1 MVWAGALIVL
11 ITFAAILKNLEARM
25 VLILSG
31 AAMALIAGIAGVEGC
46 FDGAMQAFIS
56 QLINE
61 SLVPT
66 ICACMGFS
74 AVMEYT
80 KCSSNLVYLLT
91 RPLQKV
97 RFAVVPGAILITWLI
112 NIVVMSAAGCAA
124 TVGTLLVPMML
135 GLGVHPATAAAC
147 ILIGTWGNVMNP
159 GQSFNV
165 QVGELASMTGLEV
178 VSSFTMVAVIALAAS
193 IVLLTAID
201 ITMVKKGNKQ
211 GAAYAVEP
219 GSAVQA
225 AASQGASVR
234 HDSNPGSAPV
244 KINYFKALIPATPI
258 IFLLL
263 GNAGVL
269 PNFDIT
275 VWMLSCSV
283 LGLLL
288 DVRHVQDGVKQFF
301 NGVGNSYR
309 DIITLMAAASVFTF
323 GMNAVGLTGALVDVM
338 KNSTAIARLGAG
350 FGPFIIAALSG
361 SGNAAAIAFNT
372 SITPHAADLGYAVE
386 AMGSVA
392 QIAAA
397 IGRSAS
403 PVAGVTIICAKMA
416 GVSPMDVVKRSI
428 LPMLAAVL
436 IFMFMLM

>member
-31 AAMALIAGIAGVEGC
+31 AAMAMIAGIAGVEGC

-91 RPLQKV
+91 RPLRKV

-124 TVGTLLVPMML
+124 TVRTLLVPMML

-178 VSSFTMVAVIALAAS
+178 VSSFTVVAVIALAAS
-193 IVLLTAID
+193 IVLLTVID
-201 ITMVKKGNKQ
+201 ITLVKKGNKQ
-211 GAAYAVEP
+211 GAAYAAEP
-219 GSAVQA
+219 GSADREAVK
-225 AASQGASVR
+225 
-234 HDSNPGSAPV
+234 SAPV

>member
-178 VSSFTMVAVIALAAS
+178 VSSFTVVAVIALAAS
-193 IVLLTAID
+193 IVLLTVID
-201 ITMVKKGNKQ
+201 IMMVKKGNKQ
-211 GAAYAVEP
+211 GAAYAAEP
-219 GSAVQA
+219 GSADREAVK
-225 AASQGASVR
+225 
-234 HDSNPGSAPV
+234 SAPV

>member
-1 MVWAGALIVL
+1 MVWVGALIVL
-11 ITFAAILKNLEARM
+11 VTFAAILKNLEARM

-31 AAMALIAGIAGVEGC
+31 AAMALIAGLGGVENC
-46 FDGAMQAFIS
+46 FDGAMQAFIV
-56 QLINE
+56 QLVNE
-61 SLVPT
+61 SLVPA

-80 KCSSNLVYLLT
+80 KCSSNLIHLLT
-91 RPLQKV
+91 RPLKKV
-97 RFAVVPGAILITWLI
+97 RFAVVPGAVLITWLI

-124 TVGTLLVPMML
+124 TVGTLLIPMML

-178 VSSFTMVAVIALAAS
+178 VSSFTVVAVVALVVS
-193 IVLLTAID
+193 VVLLTAID
-201 ITMVKKGNKQ
+201 ILMAKKGGQ
-211 GAAYAVEP
+211 QERSA
-219 GSAVQA
+219 GSTA
-225 AASQGASVR
+225 AAEGET
-234 HDSNPGSAPV
+234 V
-244 KINYFKALIPATPI
+244 KINYIKAVIPATPI

-269 PNFDIT
+269 PNLDIT
-275 VWMLSCSV
+275 VWMLACSA
-283 LGLLL
+283 LGLVM
-288 DVRHVQDGVKQFF
+288 DIRHVQDGVKQFF
-301 NGVGNSYR
+301 TGVGNSYR
-309 DIITLMAAASVFTF
+309 DIITLMAAAAVFTF
-323 GMNAVGLTGALVDVM
+323 GMNAVGLTGTLVEFM

-428 LPMLAAVL
+428 APMLAAML

>member
-178 VSSFTMVAVIALAAS
+178 VSSFTVVAVIALTAS
-193 IVLLTAID
+193 IVLLTVID
-201 ITMVKKGNKQ
+201 IAMVKKGNKQ
-211 GAAYAVEP
+211 GAAYAAEP
-219 GSAVQA
+219 GSADREAVK
-225 AASQGASVR
+225 
-234 HDSNPGSAPV
+234 SAPV

-416 GVSPMDVVKRSI
+416 GVSPMDVVKRSL

>member
-1 MVWAGALIVL
+1 
-11 ITFAAILKNLEARM
+11 M

-178 VSSFTMVAVIALAAS
+178 VSSFTVVAVIALAAS
-193 IVLLTAID
+193 IVLLTVID

-211 GAAYAVEP
+211 GAAYAAEP
-219 GSAVQA
+219 GSADREA
-225 AASQGASVR
+225 AK
-234 HDSNPGSAPV
+234 SAPV

>member
-178 VSSFTMVAVIALAAS
+178 VSSFTVVAVIALAAS
-193 IVLLTAID
+193 IVLLTVID

-211 GAAYAVEP
+211 GVAYAAEP
-219 GSAVQA
+219 ECADREAVK
-225 AASQGASVR
+225 
-234 HDSNPGSAPV
+234 SAPV

>member
-178 VSSFTMVAVIALAAS
+178 VSSFTVVAVIALAAS
-193 IVLLTAID
+193 IVLLTVID
-201 ITMVKKGNKQ
+201 IAMVKKGNKQ
-211 GAAYAVEP
+211 GAVYAAEP
-219 GSAVQA
+219 GSADREAVK
-225 AASQGASVR
+225 
-234 HDSNPGSAPV
+234 SAPV

>member
-178 VSSFTMVAVIALAAS
+178 VSSFTVVAVIALAAS
-193 IVLLTAID
+193 IVLLTVID

-211 GAAYAVEP
+211 GAAYAAEP
-219 GSAVQA
+219 GSADREAVK
-225 AASQGASVR
+225 
-234 HDSNPGSAPV
+234 SAPV

>member
-1 MVWAGALIVL
+1 
-11 ITFAAILKNLEARM
+11 M

-178 VSSFTMVAVIALAAS
+178 VSSFTVVAVIALAAS
-193 IVLLTAID
+193 IVLLTVID
-201 ITMVKKGNKQ
+201 ITLVKKGNKQ
-211 GAAYAVEP
+211 GAAYAAEP
-219 GSAVQA
+219 GSADREAVK
-225 AASQGASVR
+225 
-234 HDSNPGSAPV
+234 SAPV

>member
-178 VSSFTMVAVIALAAS
+178 VSSFTVVAVIALAAS
-193 IVLLTAID
+193 IVLLSVID

-211 GAAYAVEP
+211 GAAYAAEP
-219 GSAVQA
+219 GSADREAVK
-225 AASQGASVR
+225 
-234 HDSNPGSAPV
+234 SAPV

>member
-178 VSSFTMVAVIALAAS
+178 VSSFTVVAVIALTAS
-193 IVLLTAID
+193 IVLLTVID
-201 ITMVKKGNKQ
+201 IAMVKKGNKQ
-211 GAAYAVEP
+211 GAAYAAEP
-219 GSAVQA
+219 GSADREAVK
-225 AASQGASVR
+225 
-234 HDSNPGSAPV
+234 SAPV

-372 SITPHAADLGYAVE
+372 SITPHATDLGYAVE

>member
-1 MVWAGALIVL
+1 
-11 ITFAAILKNLEARM
+11 
-25 VLILSG
+25 
-31 AAMALIAGIAGVEGC
+31 
-46 FDGAMQAFIS
+46 
-56 QLINE
+56 
-61 SLVPT
+61 
-66 ICACMGFS
+66 
-74 AVMEYT
+74 
-80 KCSSNLVYLLT
+80 
-91 RPLQKV
+91 
-97 RFAVVPGAILITWLI
+97 
-112 NIVVMSAAGCAA
+112 
-124 TVGTLLVPMML
+124 
-135 GLGVHPATAAAC
+135 
-147 ILIGTWGNVMNP
+147 
-159 GQSFNV
+159 
-165 QVGELASMTGLEV
+165 MTGLEV
-178 VSSFTMVAVIALAAS
+178 VSSFTVVAVIALAAS
-193 IVLLTAID
+193 IVLLTVID

-211 GAAYAVEP
+211 GAAYAAEP
-219 GSAVQA
+219 ECADREAVK
-225 AASQGASVR
+225 
-234 HDSNPGSAPV
+234 SAPV

>member
-178 VSSFTMVAVIALAAS
+178 VSSFTVVAVIALAAS
-193 IVLLTAID
+193 IVLLTVID
-201 ITMVKKGNKQ
+201 ITMVKKGNKR
-211 GAAYAVEP
+211 GAAYAAEP
-219 GSAVQA
+219 GSADREAVK
-225 AASQGASVR
+225 
-234 HDSNPGSAPV
+234 SAPV

>member
-178 VSSFTMVAVIALAAS
+178 VSSFTVVAVIALAAS
-193 IVLLTAID
+193 IVLLTVID
-201 ITMVKKGNKQ
+201 IAMVKKGNKQ
-211 GAAYAVEP
+211 GAAYAAGP
-219 GSAVQA
+219 GSADREAVK
-225 AASQGASVR
+225 
-234 HDSNPGSAPV
+234 SAPV

>member
-178 VSSFTMVAVIALAAS
+178 VSSFTVVAVIALAAS
-193 IVLLTAID
+193 IVLLTVID

-211 GAAYAVEP
+211 GAAYAAEP
-219 GSAVQA
+219 GSADREAVK
-225 AASQGASVR
+225 
-234 HDSNPGSAPV
+234 SAPV

-323 GMNAVGLTGALVDVM
+323 GRNAVGLTGALVDVM

>member
-178 VSSFTMVAVIALAAS
+178 VSSFTVVAVIALAAS
-193 IVLLTAID
+193 IVLLTVID
-201 ITMVKKGNKQ
+201 IMMVKKGNKQ
-211 GAAYAVEP
+211 GAAYAAEP
-219 GSAVQA
+219 GSADREAVK
-225 AASQGASVR
+225 
-234 HDSNPGSAPV
+234 SAPV

-350 FGPFIIAALSG
+350 FGPCIIAALSG

>member
-112 NIVVMSAAGCAA
+112 NIVGMSAAGCAA

-193 IVLLTAID
+193 IVLLTVID

-211 GAAYAVEP
+211 GAAYAAEP
-219 GSAVQA
+219 GSADREAVK
-225 AASQGASVR
+225 
-234 HDSNPGSAPV
+234 SAPV

>member
-193 IVLLTAID
+193 IVLLTVID

-211 GAAYAVEP
+211 GAAYAAEP
-219 GSAVQA
+219 GSADREAVK
-225 AASQGASVR
+225 
-234 HDSNPGSAPV
+234 SAPV

-263 GNAGVL
+263 GNAGIL

-428 LPMLAAVL
+428 LPMLVAVL

>member
-178 VSSFTMVAVIALAAS
+178 VSSFTVVAVIALAAS
-193 IVLLTAID
+193 IVLLTVID

-211 GAAYAVEP
+211 GAAYAAEP
-219 GSAVQA
+219 GIADREAVK
-225 AASQGASVR
+225 
-234 HDSNPGSAPV
+234 SAPV

>member
-178 VSSFTMVAVIALAAS
+178 VSSFTVVAVIALAAS
-193 IVLLTAID
+193 IVLLTVID

-211 GAAYAVEP
+211 GAAYAAEP
-219 GSAVQA
+219 GSADREAVK
-225 AASQGASVR
+225 
-234 HDSNPGSAPV
+234 SAPV

-288 DVRHVQDGVKQFF
+288 DIRHVQDGVKQFF

>member
-193 IVLLTAID
+193 IVLLTVID

-211 GAAYAVEP
+211 GAAYAAEP
-219 GSAVQA
+219 GSADREAVK
-225 AASQGASVR
+225 
-234 HDSNPGSAPV
+234 SAPV

>member
-178 VSSFTMVAVIALAAS
+178 VSSFTVVAVIALAAS
-193 IVLLTAID
+193 IVLLTVID
-201 ITMVKKGNKQ
+201 IAMVKKGNKQ
-211 GAAYAVEP
+211 GAAYAAEP
-219 GSAVQA
+219 GSADREAVK
-225 AASQGASVR
+225 
-234 HDSNPGSAPV
+234 SAPV

-397 IGRSAS
+397 VGRSAS

>member
-178 VSSFTMVAVIALAAS
+178 VSSFTVVAVIALAAS
-193 IVLLTAID
+193 IVLLTVID

-211 GAAYAVEP
+211 GAAYAAEP
-219 GSAVQA
+219 GSADREAVK
-225 AASQGASVR
+225 
-234 HDSNPGSAPV
+234 SAPV

-263 GNAGVL
+263 GNAGIL

-428 LPMLAAVL
+428 LPMLVAVL

>member
-31 AAMALIAGIAGVEGC
+31 TAMALIAGIAGVEGC

-178 VSSFTMVAVIALAAS
+178 VSSFTVVAVIALAAS
-193 IVLLTAID
+193 IVLLTVID

-211 GAAYAVEP
+211 GAAYAAEP
-219 GSAVQA
+219 GSADREAVK
-225 AASQGASVR
+225 
-234 HDSNPGSAPV
+234 SAPV

>member
-74 AVMEYT
+74 AVMEDT

-178 VSSFTMVAVIALAAS
+178 VSSFTVVAVIALAAS
-193 IVLLTAID
+193 IVLLTVID

-211 GAAYAVEP
+211 GAAYAAEP
-219 GSAVQA
+219 GSADREAVK
-225 AASQGASVR
+225 
-234 HDSNPGSAPV
+234 SAPV

-258 IFLLL
+258 TFLLL

>member
-178 VSSFTMVAVIALAAS
+178 VSSFTVVAVIALAAS
-193 IVLLTAID
+193 IVLLTVID
-201 ITMVKKGNKQ
+201 IAMVKKGNKQ
-211 GAAYAVEP
+211 GAAYAAEP
-219 GSAVQA
+219 GSADREAVK
-225 AASQGASVR
+225 
-234 HDSNPGSAPV
+234 SAPV

-263 GNAGVL
+263 GNVGVL

>member
-178 VSSFTMVAVIALAAS
+178 VSSFTVVAVIALAAS
-193 IVLLTAID
+193 IVLLTVID
-201 ITMVKKGNKQ
+201 ITLVKKGNKQ
-211 GAAYAVEP
+211 GAAYAAEP
-219 GSAVQA
+219 GSADREAVK
-225 AASQGASVR
+225 
-234 HDSNPGSAPV
+234 SAPV

>member
-193 IVLLTAID
+193 IVLLTVID

-211 GAAYAVEP
+211 GAAYAAKP
-219 GSAVQA
+219 GSADREAVK
-225 AASQGASVR
+225 
-234 HDSNPGSAPV
+234 SAPV